1 MKYVVVFEKAQN
13 NWCAFVPDLPGCVA
27 TGETFEETKEMIR
40 EAIEFHIESYVEDDE
55 EIPHHSCVDAAVVE
69 VKIPE
74 GARFA
79 EPEYPLWDKEEVDED
94 YESPALSQTAEVA
107 D

>member
-1 MKYVVVFEKAQN
+1 MKYVAIFEQASN

-27 TGETFEETKEMIR
+27 AGDTLEETKELIR

-55 EIPHHSCVDAAVVE
+55 PLPAHTCVDAAVVE
-69 VKIPE
+69 VNVPD

-79 EPEYPLWDKEEVDED
+79 EPEYPLWDPDDDSED
-94 YESPALSQTAEVA
+94 YESPALSETVEVA

>member
-1 MKYVVVFEKAQN
+1 MKYVVVFEQAPN

-27 TGETFEETKEMIR
+27 AGDTLEETKQLIR

-55 EIPHHSCVDAAVVE
+55 ALPAHTCVDAAVVE
-69 VKIPE
+69 VSVPE

-79 EPEYPLWDKEEVDED
+79 EPEYPLWEPE
-94 YESPALSQTAEVA
+94 LSEAAEVA